1 MRKRNRMRKAITAL
15 LSGILT
21 FGMAIGGVP
30 WLPGNAI
37 SVKAA
42 DTQSTQNTEHVHC
55 VCGTGDL
62 TAGNHTCDKSQVWT
76 PVDSLD
82 AIASDGFYYL
92 TQSVTLTGTW
102 ECNYDV
108 TLCLN
113 GNDIVGKMND
123 RDITVNR
130 DKPFTLTDCHT
141 DAGKITHEVN
151 YSKNGVSNYGTF
163 YMYNGNISGNTSG
176 VDGGGVYNG
185 SIFNLYGGSISGNK
199 TDTCGGGVANYKTFH
214 MYGGTISGNN
224 ASVDGG
230 GIYNNSYATFEMKGS
245 AVISGNT
252 ANDGGGV
259 FNYYHVD
266 MYDISSIRD
275 NTAVTGGGVCNT
287 GSSNTAD
294 FCMHDNSSITGN
306 TATTHYGGGVYT
318 CAGSFS
324 MENNASITGNSA
336 PDGSGGG
343 VYHSGTYFE
352 MNGGSIT
359 GNTAGLA
366 CGGGISV
373 NSANS
378 VELKGK
384 VTITGNTAENGKCSN
399 YYQDSDHVIKAA
411 NLTEGSLIGIE
422 LNYSRLPS
430 EGNPTVFTN
439 EGCNAAYFSSDEP
452 SYTITASGNALAL
465 AIAPPQIT
473 AQPQDISVEP
483 GSAATF
489 KVSATGIGL
498 TYQWQIN
505 QNDGKGF
512 VDIAETNTTIYTTYA
527 TGKDC
532 NGHKYQCVISNSAGT
547 VTTKAATLT
556 VAENVTPSPVT
567 KHVITA
573 TAGANGSISPSGDVE
588 VAEGE
593 SQTFTITPDKGYK
606 IKSLTVD
613 GTAVSAASTYTFE
626 NVTAAHTIDVKF
638 QQKEA
643 TTPVESP
650 AITTQ
655 PQNVSVKAGE
665 QATFKVTAIGTD
677 LTYQWQ
683 INRNDGKGFV
693 NITGA
698 NQASYTTGVT
708 AKDCNGFKYQCVIRN
723 SAGTVT
729 TKAVT
734 LTVTEKEAATS
745 SSYTILDGANSSWT
759 QNTDGSL
766 VIRGSGEISKFQSVK
781 VDGVIIDAKNYTVT
795 EGSTIITLSADY
807 LKTLSVGSHT
817 IELVWT
823 DGSTSTNF
831 NIVKNTADTGSNN
844 TDENT
849 QSVTSPQTGDNSNPA
864 LWTTL
869 LLASFAGLAGMFAKR
884 KKNDCK

>member
-1 MRKRNRMRKAITAL
+1 MSMRKRNRMRKAITAL

-42 DTQSTQNTEHVHC
+42 YTQSTQNTEHVHC

-176 VDGGGVYNG
+176 VDGGG
-185 SIFNLYGGSISGNK
+185 
-199 TDTCGGGVANYKTFH
+199 
-214 MYGGTISGNN
+214 
-224 ASVDGG
+224 
-230 GIYNNSYATFEMKGS
+230 IYNNSYATFEMKGS

-252 ANDGGGV
+252 AND
-259 FNYYHVD
+259 
-266 MYDISSIRD
+266 
-275 NTAVTGGGVCNT
+275 GGVCNT

-556 VAENVTPSPVT
+556 VAENVIPSPVT

>member
-1 MRKRNRMRKAITAL
+1 M
-15 LSGILT
+15 
-21 FGMAIGGVP
+21 
-30 WLPGNAI
+30 
-37 SVKAA
+37 
-42 DTQSTQNTEHVHC
+42 
-55 VCGTGDL
+55 CGTGDL

-512 VDIAETNTTIYTTYA
+512 V
-527 TGKDC
+527 
-532 NGHKYQCVISNSAGT
+532 
-547 VTTKAATLT
+547 
-556 VAENVTPSPVT
+556 
-567 KHVITA
+567 
-573 TAGANGSISPSGDVE
+573 
-588 VAEGE
+588 
-593 SQTFTITPDKGYK
+593 
-606 IKSLTVD
+606 
-613 GTAVSAASTYTFE
+613 
-626 NVTAAHTIDVKF
+626 
-638 QQKEA
+638 
-643 TTPVESP
+643 
-650 AITTQ
+650 
-655 PQNVSVKAGE
+655 
-665 QATFKVTAIGTD
+665 
-677 LTYQWQ
+677 
-683 INRNDGKGFV
+683 

>member
-512 VDIAETNTTIYTTYA
+512 V
-527 TGKDC
+527 
-532 NGHKYQCVISNSAGT
+532 
-547 VTTKAATLT
+547 
-556 VAENVTPSPVT
+556 
-567 KHVITA
+567 
-573 TAGANGSISPSGDVE
+573 
-588 VAEGE
+588 
-593 SQTFTITPDKGYK
+593 
-606 IKSLTVD
+606 
-613 GTAVSAASTYTFE
+613 
-626 NVTAAHTIDVKF
+626 
-638 QQKEA
+638 
-643 TTPVESP
+643 
-650 AITTQ
+650 
-655 PQNVSVKAGE
+655 
-665 QATFKVTAIGTD
+665 
-677 LTYQWQ
+677 
-683 INRNDGKGFV
+683 

>member
-1 MRKRNRMRKAITAL
+1 M
-15 LSGILT
+15 
-21 FGMAIGGVP
+21 
-30 WLPGNAI
+30 
-37 SVKAA
+37 
-42 DTQSTQNTEHVHC
+42 
-55 VCGTGDL
+55 
-62 TAGNHTCDKSQVWT
+62 
-76 PVDSLD
+76 DSLD

-512 VDIAETNTTIYTTYA
+512 V
-527 TGKDC
+527 
-532 NGHKYQCVISNSAGT
+532 
-547 VTTKAATLT
+547 
-556 VAENVTPSPVT
+556 
-567 KHVITA
+567 
-573 TAGANGSISPSGDVE
+573 
-588 VAEGE
+588 
-593 SQTFTITPDKGYK
+593 
-606 IKSLTVD
+606 
-613 GTAVSAASTYTFE
+613 
-626 NVTAAHTIDVKF
+626 
-638 QQKEA
+638 
-643 TTPVESP
+643 
-650 AITTQ
+650 
-655 PQNVSVKAGE
+655 
-665 QATFKVTAIGTD
+665 
-677 LTYQWQ
+677 
-683 INRNDGKGFV
+683 

>member
-42 DTQSTQNTEHVHC
+42 ETQSTQNTEHVHC

-266 MYDISSIRD
+266 MYDTSSIRD

-512 VDIAETNTTIYTTYA
+512 V
-527 TGKDC
+527 
-532 NGHKYQCVISNSAGT
+532 
-547 VTTKAATLT
+547 
-556 VAENVTPSPVT
+556 
-567 KHVITA
+567 
-573 TAGANGSISPSGDVE
+573 
-588 VAEGE
+588 
-593 SQTFTITPDKGYK
+593 
-606 IKSLTVD
+606 
-613 GTAVSAASTYTFE
+613 
-626 NVTAAHTIDVKF
+626 
-638 QQKEA
+638 
-643 TTPVESP
+643 
-650 AITTQ
+650 
-655 PQNVSVKAGE
+655 
-665 QATFKVTAIGTD
+665 
-677 LTYQWQ
+677 
-683 INRNDGKGFV
+683 